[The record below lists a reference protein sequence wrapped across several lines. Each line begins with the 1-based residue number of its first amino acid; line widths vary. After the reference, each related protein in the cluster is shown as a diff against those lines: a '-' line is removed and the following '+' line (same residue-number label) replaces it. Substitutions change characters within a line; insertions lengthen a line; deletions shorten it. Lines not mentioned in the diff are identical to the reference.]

1 MRNRNRN
8 ALLLAVL
15 TAAQLACT
23 GAARAA
29 DAPAQTPVPAVAP
42 SSVVHITLEDAKAR
56 ALGNNK
62 LLNLAALN
70 AQSKAFAV
78 KAARADYFPKVVG
91 TAVYLHFNDDLGTV
105 LATQGRT
112 VMGPRGRPLAMF
124 PATSVDLP
132 VLNQNTSVANI
143 GAVQPLTDLLKVR
156 QGVKIAQADQQIAQ
170 AQEEEGIR
178 KVASGV
184 EQLYWGLLAVR
195 RIQAG
200 AAEGLQGAEMIAKTG
215 ALEARTALVE
225 ARQAVQEVDKQAADL
240 QAQLLGLLDLPSC
253 TTLELVEPPL
263 PLLPYHC
270 ADDMVGLA
278 LASSP
283 DIHEAEATICKA
295 KAALAAGKLDYVPS
309 IGLVGGY
316 VNQTGASYIQQD
328 IGYVGVVG
336 SYTFVDW
343 GKRRNVVRERENLV
357 GMAALK
363 LEQTR
368 DDVRLKVEKAFRD
381 WATSQET
388 LKINEEMVGLRK
400 EAEKKATTPE
410 AMTNPTALDALLT
423 ASKKRAEAEVEAVK
437 ADLAYRQA
445 YVELMSLVGK

>member
-1 MRNRNRN
+1 MWNRNRN
-8 ALLLAVL
+8 ALLLAIL
-15 TAAQLACT
+15 TTAPLASL

-29 DAPAQTPVPAVAP
+29 DATAP
-42 SSVVHITLEDAKAR
+42 SSVVHITLEEAKAR

-78 KAARADYFPKVVG
+78 KAARADYFPKIVG
-91 TAVYLHFNDDLGTV
+91 TEVYLHFNDDLGTV
-105 LATQGRT
+105 LTTQGRT
-112 VMGPRGRPLAMF
+112 VSGPRGRPLAMF
-124 PATSVDLP
+124 PAASVNLP
-132 VLNQNTSVANI
+132 VVNQDSSVANI

-156 QGVKIAQADQQIAQ
+156 QGVKIAQADEQIAQ

-215 ALEARTALVE
+215 SLEARTALVE
-225 ARQAVQEVDKQAADL
+225 ARQAVQEVNKQAVDL
-240 QAQLLGLLDLPSC
+240 QAQLVALLDLPSC

-270 ADDMVGLA
+270 ADDTVGLA

-283 DIHEAEATICKA
+283 DIREAEATICKA
-295 KAALAAGKLDYVPS
+295 KAALTAGKLDYVPS

-357 GMAALK
+357 GMATLK

-368 DDVRLKVEKAFRD
+368 DDVRLKVERAFRD
-381 WATSQET
+381 WTTSQEA
-388 LKINEEMVGLRK
+388 LKIDEEMVGLRK

-410 AMTNPTALDALLT
+410 AMTNPTALDALLK
-423 ASKKRAEAEVEAVK
+423 ASKNRAEAEVEAVK

>member
-8 ALLLAVL
+8 ALLLAAL
-15 TAAQLACT
+15 AAAQLASII
-23 GAARAA
+23 AARAA
-29 DAPAQTPVPAVAP
+29 GAPPQAPAPAVAP
-42 SSVVHITLEDAKAR
+42 SSVVHITLEEAKER

-91 TAVYLHFNDDLGTV
+91 TEVYLHFNDDLGTV
-105 LATQGRT
+105 LSTQGRT
-112 VMGPRGRPLAMF
+112 VSGPRGRPLAMF

-132 VLNQNTSVANI
+132 VLNQDTSVANI

-215 ALEARTALVE
+215 SLEARTALVE

-240 QAQLLGLLDLPSC
+240 QAQLVGLLDLPSC

-283 DIHEAEATICKA
+283 DIREAEATICKA

-343 GKRRNVVRERENLV
+343 GKRRNVVRERQNLV
-357 GMAALK
+357 GMATLK

-381 WATSQET
+381 WAASQET
-388 LKINEEMVGLRK
+388 LKIDEEMVGLRK

-410 AMTNPTALDALLT
+410 AMTNPTALDALLK
-423 ASKKRAEAEVEAVK
+423 ASKKRAEAEVDAVK